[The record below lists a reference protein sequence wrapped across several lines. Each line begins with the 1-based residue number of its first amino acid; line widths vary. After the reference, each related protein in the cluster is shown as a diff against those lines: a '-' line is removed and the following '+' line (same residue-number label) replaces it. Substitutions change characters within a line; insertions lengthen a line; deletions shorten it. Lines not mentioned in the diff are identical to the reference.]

1 MNNTLK
7 KILPVLLLI
16 WPYLCVIPF
25 GIGSCNEDIYGPVM
39 GIYMVLTVAVYLLNI
54 ISACTDKSEEAYRRL
69 AFWNMVMKVVHIPF
83 YLTVFVL
90 GVLLL
95 LTIVVPAMVFVT
107 PLMVGILIVVDLM
120 LMITTSLYGVNAL
133 LKGCRRGR
141 ISKTYTIVHIVLHC
155 FFVAD
160 VISAVMIYF
169 KLRKATKREGGN
181 DYV

>member
-7 KILPVLLLI
+7 RILPVLLLV
-16 WPYLCVIPF
+16 WPYLCLIPF
-25 GIGSCNEDIYGPVM
+25 GIGSADEDFYGPVI

-54 ISACTDKSEEAYRRL
+54 ICACMDKDENAYRRL
-69 AFWNMVMKVVHIPF
+69 AFWDMVMKVVHIPF
-83 YLTVFVL
+83 YLAVFVL

-107 PLMVGILIVVDLM
+107 PFMVGILVVVDLM

-133 LKGCRRGR
+133 LKGCRRGL
-141 ISKTYTIVHIVLHC
+141 ISKSYTIVHIVLHC
-155 FFVAD
+155 FFVTD

-169 KLRKATKREGGN
+169 KLRKAGKKEGGN
-181 DYV
+181 

>member
-7 KILPVLLLI
+7 KILPSLLLI
-16 WPYLCVIPF
+16 WPYLCLIPF
-25 GIGSCNEDIYGPVM
+25 GIGSADEDFCGPVI

-54 ISACTDKSEEAYRRL
+54 ICACMDKGEETYRRL
-69 AFWNMVMKVVHIPF
+69 AYWDMLTKLAHIPF
-83 YLTVFVL
+83 YLAVFVL

-107 PLMVGILIVVDLM
+107 PLMVGMLVVIDLL
-120 LMITTSLYGVNAL
+120 LMITTSLYGINAL
-133 LKGCRRGR
+133 LKGCRRGL

-155 FFVAD
+155 FFVTD

-169 KLRKATKREGGN
+169 KLRKAEKREGGT
-181 DYV
+181 V

>member
-1 MNNTLK
+1 MNKTFK

-25 GIGSCNEDIYGPVM
+25 GIGSANEDFYGPVM

-54 ISACTDKSEEAYRRL
+54 ISVCMDKDKAAHRRL
-69 AFWNMVMKVVHIPF
+69 AFWDMVMKVAHIPF
-83 YLTVFVL
+83 YLAVFVL
-90 GVLLL
+90 DVLLF

-107 PLMVGILIVVDLM
+107 PFMVGILVAVDLM

-133 LKGCRRGR
+133 LKGCRLGLL
-141 ISKTYTIVHIVLHC
+141 SKTYTVVHIVLHC
-155 FFVAD
+155 FFVTD

-169 KLRKATKREGGN
+169 KLRKAGKREGGN
-181 DYV
+181 YYV